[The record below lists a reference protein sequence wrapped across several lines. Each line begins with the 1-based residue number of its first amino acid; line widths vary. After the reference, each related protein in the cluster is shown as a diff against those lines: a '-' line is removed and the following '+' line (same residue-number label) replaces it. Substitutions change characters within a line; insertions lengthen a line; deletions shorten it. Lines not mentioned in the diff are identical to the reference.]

1 MSDKIRL
8 ECEIPANPVTLI
20 HCAKRLEDVKMEYVH
35 EEMREVFEALA
46 QALRNALLYQNQ
58 GR

>member
-20 HCAKRLEDVKMEYVH
+20 HCAKRLEAVKTEYVN
-35 EEMREVFEALA
+35 EEMREILEVLA
-46 QALRNALLYQNQ
+46 MRHYTKTKV
-58 GR
+58 GKI